1 MEVFKLQRLLAAN
14 VGTQESP
21 FLLYNADRSQQ
32 AFVPRELVPEVLRTA
47 TMPTG
52 KCFVQA
58 KVVGDKVE
66 WGDLVSAKDW

>member
-1 MEVFKLQRLLAAN
+1 MEVFKLQRPLASN
-14 VGTQESP
+14 VGAETQP
-21 FLLYNADRSQQ
+21 FLMYNEDRSQQ
-32 AFVPRELVPEVLRTA
+32 HFVPREFVPDVLRTA

-66 WGDLVSAKDW
+66 WGDLVSGKSW